1 MIKRFRKFTFRAQMS
16 VQRKNKTPQRKP
28 PSPAKSS
35 TPRPATPVLKNIGE
49 VLEGV
54 KEAMPAGGIS
64 TLGLTPEMVAPFVES
79 QGLLRALLLM
89 MIAVVF
95 LVCTLLWAF
104 GNTTSR
110 DTVKAAVGSKV
121 PGYLFSAWFVFL
133 FLATSL
139 LGLGYVILHVS
150 YMNAAFVV
158 SCALYFL
165 SLIMIF
171 YKLYHGVAIGS
182 SAVQVWS
189 FVLVINAFFFG
200 VVATQYT
207 SNFLLCIFAVLPT
220 VIYGGFTLYSGG
232 IISDA

>member
-1 MIKRFRKFTFRAQMS
+1 MS

-28 PSPAKSS
+28 PSPAKSGS
-35 TPRPATPVLKNIGE
+35 THTPRPSTPVLKNIGE

-79 QGLLRALLLM
+79 QGLLRALMLM
-89 MIAVVF
+89 MIFVVF
-95 LVCTLLWAF
+95 LICTLLWAF
-104 GNTTSR
+104 GNTASR
-110 DTVKAAVGSKV
+110 DAVKAAVGNKV
-121 PGYLFSAWFVFL
+121 PGYLFSGWFVFL

-139 LGLGYVILHVS
+139 LGFGYIVLHVS
-150 YMNAAFVV
+150 CMNAAFVI
-158 SCALYFL
+158 SSILYFV

-171 YKLYHGVAIGS
+171 YKLYHGVAIGT

-189 FVLVINAFFFG
+189 FILVINAFFFG
-200 VVATQYT
+200 VIATQYT